1 MTLLEVL
8 VPHPP
13 PLRTEEGGTIRV
25 GDTRVTLD
33 TVIGAYHNGCS
44 AEEIVLKYPTLN
56 ITDVYAVLTYYRW
69 YSEPIEAYLTERRQQ
84 STHIQQQIEEQFP
97 PEGLRERL
105 LARQAE
111 KAEKNAAPTGG

>member
-25 GDTRVTLD
+25 GETRVTLD

-44 AEEIVLKYPTLN
+44 AEEIVLKYPTLT

-69 YSEPIEAYLTERRQQ
+69 YPQPIEAYLTERRQQ
-84 STHIQQQIEEQFP
+84 AAQIQQQIEARFP
-97 PEGLRERL
+97 PEGIRERL
-105 LARQAE
+105 LARRME
-111 KAEKNAAPTGG
+111 KV